1 MKIDSKIL
9 LEMIEQEIESIQEVR
24 KEPHDHEG
32 RMARGEIRNTIKNS
46 LVLYKLI
53 GKNDELPGW
62 VSSYISLANDYIN
75 SVTQFMVEDQ
85 VSEGDDEEEEE
96 DNEEESEDEEDE
108 DIEEDDEEDDE
119 ED

>member
-1 MKIDSKIL
+1 MIDEELEL
-9 LEMIEQEIESIQEVR
+9 LESRPR

-32 RMARGEIRNTIKNS
+32 KMAKGELRNIIKNG

-75 SVTQFMVEDQ
+75 SVSQYMIEDQ
-85 VSEGDDEEEEE
+85 HSRDDEEVEEEDSEEDEDEEEEV
-96 DNEEESEDEEDE
+96 
-108 DIEEDDEEDDE
+108 DD
-119 ED
+119 

>member
-1 MKIDSKIL
+1 MKIDSKTL

-85 VSEGDDEEEEE
+85 VD
-96 DNEEESEDEEDE
+96 
-108 DIEEDDEEDDE
+108 EDDEEDEEEGSEEESEEEDEDSDEDEDE

>member
-1 MKIDSKIL
+1 MKFDSKML

-96 DNEEESEDEEDE
+96 DNEEDE